1 MAFTY
6 TAGASARDNVRL
18 LLGDTDTESTKN
30 QIFTD
35 AEIDAFLSLES
46 GEVYAA
52 AAAGAESIASSK
64 SRSAIK
70 WEALDTELDLREVP
84 KLYRAMAKGW
94 RERAESGEPWEEVDS
109 LDYVIGPFGRDGSEY
124 VGDTRF

>member
-6 TAGASARDNVRL
+6 SAGASARDNVRL

-35 AEIDAFLSLES
+35 ADIDAFLSLEN

-64 SRSAIK
+64 ARSAIM
-70 WEALDTELDLREVP
+70 WEALDTELDLREIP
-84 KLYRAMAKGW
+84 KRYMALAKGW
-94 RERAESGEPWEEVDS
+94 RTRAESGEPWEEIDT

-124 VGDTRF
+124 IGDTRF